1 LFENLNLGSRI
12 LKQLWLGENMDLQIE
27 DLMDKVVKHA
37 LKVGAK
43 FAEVKGEDTITRNIE
58 AVNNEIRTVSEIH
71 NIGIGIRVFYK
82 KSTGFSFSNV
92 LDEENVFRAVE
103 TAMKIAKASTKKTL
117 INFKLATVKAIEEKK
132 STNVSKHPKNVLLD
146 DKTDLCLRQCN
157 TAMGTSKS
165 IVNTTSGFGEYY
177 GAIYYA
183 NSEGTKV
190 SYEPLLVGL
199 RVSCVAKKGT
209 TIVDAR
215 DSYGGSFGLSA
226 FEEETHI
233 PEKMAENAAN
243 WAMQKLKAKPAP
255 AGKFNALIDP
265 KLAGTLAHESFG
277 HLSEADFIVIGG
289 SPLTGRIGQKLGTE
303 DVTILDEGLPDK
315 GGYKLYFD
323 DEGVPCARVEIL
335 KNGILNHYLQS
346 RVTARALKMKP
357 TGNAR
362 SQDYSFEPIVRM
374 RNTYLDI
381 GDWKPE
387 EALSELKQGIY
398 AIDTAGGQVEDT
410 GTFLFKAVRGYWV
423 EKGEPKYP
431 LRDVALT
438 GNILELLK
446 NIDAVCNDLEISTS
460 PFGGCGK
467 MNQRAF
473 VGTGGPHIRVRDV
486 LFGGV
491 A

>member
-1 LFENLNLGSRI
+1 MG
-12 LKQLWLGENMDLQIE
+12 LQIE
-27 DLMDKVVKHA
+27 ELMHKAIRHA
-37 LKVGAK
+37 LKVGAN
-43 FAEVKGEDTITRNIE
+43 FAEVKGEDTITTNIE
-58 AVNNEIRTVSEIH
+58 AVNRETRTVSEIH
-71 NIGIGIRVFYK
+71 NIGIGVRIFYG

-103 TAMKIAKASTKKTL
+103 TAMKIARASTKKTL
-117 INFKLATVKAIEEKK
+117 INFKLATVKIVEEKK
-132 STNVSKHPKNVLLD
+132 STEVNKHPKNVSLD
-146 DKTDLCLRQCN
+146 DKKDLCLRQCN
-157 TAMGTSKS
+157 TAMEMSKS
-165 IVNTTSGFGEYY
+165 IANTTSGFGEYY
-177 GAIYYA
+177 GTIYYT
-183 NSEGTKV
+183 NSEGTKL

-215 DSYGGSFGLSA
+215 DSYGGSFGLGA
-226 FEEETHI
+226 FEEEGYI
-233 PEKMAENAAN
+233 PEKMAENAAG
-243 WAMQKLKAKPAP
+243 WAVEKLKAKLAP

-265 KLAGTLAHESFG
+265 KLAGVLAHESFG
-277 HLSEADFIVIGG
+277 HLSEADFVVIGG
-289 SPLTGRIGQKLGTE
+289 SPLTGRIGQRLGTE
-303 DVTILDEGLPDK
+303 SVTIIDEGLPNK

-335 KNGILNHYLQS
+335 KKGILNNYLQS
-346 RVTARALKMKP
+346 RITARALKMKP

-374 RNTYLDI
+374 RNTYFDV

-387 EALSELKQGIY
+387 EALREFKEGIY
-398 AIDTAGGQVEDT
+398 AIDDAGGQVEDT
-410 GTFLFKAVRGYWV
+410 GNFLFKAVRGYWV
-423 EKGEPKYP
+423 ENGEPKYP

-446 NIDAVCNDLEISTS
+446 NIEAVCNDLEISTT

-467 MNQRAF
+467 LNQRAL
-473 VGTGGPHIRVRDV
+473 VGTGGPHIRAKDV

-491 A
+491 T